1 MEKRKPMIQS
11 NRLKWSVLM
20 NVLKNVR
27 SVWEGH
33 ITLMQLKLEFFAAT
47 LKINDY
53 GKSFNYY

>member
-1 MEKRKPMIQS
+1 
-11 NRLKWSVLM
+11 M
-20 NVLKNVR
+20 NVPKSVR

-33 ITLMQLKLEFFAAT
+33 ITLMQLKLEFFAVT